1 MGEGGGGLK
10 MGQLLMAHSSDMRFR
25 VIGAPRNPHET
36 NGCSNNLSLLF
47 LLSLPSNLPLLSLLT
62 YFIDLLTYLLP
73 FSIYYLPY
81 LLNIFAL
88 GKYSMI
94 C

>member
-1 MGEGGGGLK
+1 MGEGGGGLI
-10 MGQLLMAHSSDMRFR
+10 MGLLLMANASDMILR
-25 VIGAPRNPHET
+25 VIDAPRNPHET